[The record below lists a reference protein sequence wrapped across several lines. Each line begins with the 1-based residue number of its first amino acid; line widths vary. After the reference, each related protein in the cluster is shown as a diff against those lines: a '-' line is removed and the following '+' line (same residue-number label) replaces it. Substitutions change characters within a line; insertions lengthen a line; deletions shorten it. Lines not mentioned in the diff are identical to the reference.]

1 MQIPRYTSIGIID
14 VTGQTAK
21 PTQPS
26 THSGANAVSS
36 VRRMNTPTAGS
47 RCQAASAP
55 SARVRSSS
63 RAGGFYACDHALRR
77 VVDTRQ
83 PLLGDLRVLLGQRQG
98 DPVEHDGAEARRRAG
113 IVRPTVERGP
123 EAELGRGKEP
133 IELEAR
139 LLTTCRGELLL
150 GRVDERDRAAVVSVA
165 FERETELF
173 RRERA
178 VLGSG
183 AQGLLDE
190 IRGLTR
196 DIGAKPGGVGR
207 PRGEVRRSDSRCPAC
222 GGVP

>member
-1 MQIPRYTSIGIID
+1 MFG
-14 VTGQTAK
+14 
-21 PTQPS
+21 QPS
-26 THSGANAVSS
+26 E
-36 VRRMNTPTAGS
+36 
-47 RCQAASAP
+47 
-55 SARVRSSS
+55 RS
-63 RAGGFYACDHALRR
+63 
-77 VVDTRQ
+77 
-83 PLLGDLRVLLGQRQG
+83 
-98 DPVEHDGAEARRRAG
+98 
-113 IVRPTVERGP
+113 P

-190 IRGLTR
+190 IRELTR
-196 DIGAKPGGVGR
+196 DIGAKRWSRSTAGRGAPLGFALPG
-207 PRGEVRRSDSRCPAC
+207 VRRRA
-222 GGVP
+222 